1 MSVAI
6 TVLHALSTLLLG
18 VAAALALTRMAKG
31 PTSLD
36 RSIAADVMIAILVA
50 GTGLFAIISKLD
62 TMLPVLLV
70 LSLLGFTSAVSMA
83 RLISSRSSQVREASG
98 EGDLGS
104 AESSDHTG
112 MLPVIRIQDDT
123 TQADQVQAQSVSE
136 EDWDEQ
142 SPGEFA
148 EAMEEDSSDR

>member
-1 MSVAI
+1 MNVAI
-6 TVLHALSTLLLG
+6 TVLHVTAAILLG
-18 VAAALALTRMAKG
+18 ASAGLALMRMTKG

-36 RSIAADVMIAILVA
+36 RSIAADVMIAVMVA

-62 TMLPVLLV
+62 TMLPTLLV

-98 EGDLGS
+98 QGDLGA

-112 MLPVIRIQDDT
+112 MLPVVRIQDDAAK
-123 TQADQVQAQSVSE
+123 ADQVQAQTVGE
-136 EDWDEQ
+136 EDWDDQE
-142 SPGEFA
+142 PGEA
-148 EAMEEDSSDR
+148 VEGLEEGHQ